1 MKEKV
6 DRERL
11 SQKRTYTADGSAEST
26 CALISCRS
34 LKSYDQ
40 CDVVLRIINAGDV
53 VVVDGVEFPA

>member
-1 MKEKV
+1 MKERV

-34 LKSYDQ
+34 LRSCYQ
-40 CDVVLRIINAGDV
+40 CDIVFRIINVGFV
-53 VVVDGVEFPA
+53 IVVDGVDFPA